1 LYYVS
6 YLIFL
11 LLDSQLD
18 MESIQALSGALQNFT
33 GGVLVI
39 SHDQY
44 FIKQV
49 CTQIWEVKDHM
60 VTPFDGD
67 IEQYKKV
74 TLAKKIQRSKK

>member
-1 LYYVS
+1 
-6 YLIFL
+6 
-11 LLDSQLD
+11 

-49 CTQIWEVKDHM
+49 CTEIWEVKNRM
-60 VTPFDGD
+60 VTPFNGD
-67 IEQYKKV
+67 IGQYKKV
-74 TLAKKIQRSKK
+74 TLANKLSRKKK

>member
-1 LYYVS
+1 MILFIC
-6 YLIFL
+6 L
-11 LLDSQLD
+11 QLD

-49 CTQIWEVKDHM
+49 CTQIWEVKDRM
-60 VTPFDGD
+60 VTPFNGD

-74 TLAKKIQRSKK
+74 TLANKLSRKKK